1 MEQVD
6 GREVPKRE
14 RPLER
19 PMARRRLE
27 QKKLDDLDEA
37 IRTARTL
44 LRDSTAPMVSDQA
57 FGLLP
62 GEERT

>member
-1 MEQVD
+1 MDQVD
-6 GREVPKRE
+6 GREVPKLARL
-14 RPLER
+14 LER
-19 PMARRRLE
+19 LMARRRLE

-44 LRDSTAPMVSDQA
+44 LRDSTAPMASEQA

-62 GEERT
+62 GEKEA